1 MCMGGGSDKNLGIAA
16 VFSAVSE
23 SMIGMRQLDLAEKKN
38 ESDTALQR
46 EYLDLIKQNRPIEE
60 RIQNAQADSMEL
72 QLGRQ
77 RDVQFPL
84 EDQIINEAKTYDS
97 AERIAAEAGKADSA
111 VVQAYDKATAGAQR
125 DMLRSGLNPN
135 SAKALALRE
144 NASLSQAATAANAS
158 TAAAEAVKSKGF
170 AMRMDSA
177 ALGRNLAPNSVASA
191 DASLKAGQ
199 SQAASMSGVIQA
211 ANQSFDSTMRGFGS
225 AANSY
230 GQAGQAYSNLAA
242 GQNARAGANAQAA
255 GSVIGAGIGA
265 YGAYSASTAAA
276 TAAAGSGA
284 AAGGSAAA
292 GAGAAAVSW

>member
-16 VFSAVSE
+16 MYTAQAEYVL
-23 SMIGMRQLDLAEKKN
+23 GQRQVALAEDKHR
-38 ESDTALQR
+38 SDTELQR
-46 EYLDLIKQNRPIEE
+46 EYMDLIKANRPLEE
-60 RIQNAQADSMEL
+60 RIQTAQADSMDL
-72 QLGRQ
+72 QLQRQ

-84 EDQIINEAKTYDS
+84 EDQIIKEAREYDS
-97 AERIAAEAGKADSA
+97 AERMAAEAGKADSA

-199 SQAASMSGVIQA
+199 TQAASMSDLIQS
-211 ANQSFDSTMRGFGS
+211 ANQSFDSTMRGFG
-225 AANSY
+225 
-230 GQAGQAYSNLAA
+230 AA
-242 GQNARAGANAQAA
+242 GNSFGNSGSSLNALASQQRQASAQR
-255 GSVIGAGIGA
+255 GAGIGSMA
-265 YGAYSASTAAA
+265 GTAVGAYASSTA
-276 TAAAGSGA
+276 GSSAISSGLSYL
-284 AAGGSAAA
+284 GSAVA
-292 GAGAAAVSW
+292 SW